1 VNRNNGLFLLFSRLP
16 HNLRFTTPELISGGA
31 DVAANAQKIV
41 DLAGQVPMLFEANE
55 ITGDSTALPAIWEN
69 YDDFTAKAGNLQAAA
84 QAVVDA
90 ANGGGDVASA
100 AKAMG
105 GTCGACH
112 KSYKG
117 S

>member
-1 VNRNNGLFLLFSRLP
+1 MKQIGGAAKA
-16 HNLRFTTPELISGGA
+16 ISGGA